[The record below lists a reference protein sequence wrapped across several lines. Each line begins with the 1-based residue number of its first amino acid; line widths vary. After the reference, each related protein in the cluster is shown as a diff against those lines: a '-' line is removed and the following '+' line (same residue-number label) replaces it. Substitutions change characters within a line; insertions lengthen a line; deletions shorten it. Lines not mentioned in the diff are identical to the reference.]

1 MFAKFIN
8 WMKPLPDAERIT
20 DEKQIKS
27 LYRNWRI
34 KMFFG
39 MYFGYALF
47 YFTRKNLDYVKP
59 ALSQNF
65 GLSVIEL
72 GYIGTTI
79 YLTYGVGKFLSGIV
93 ADRCNI
99 RGVMAL
105 GLFVSSLINLAFPFL
120 PQFQSFL
127 GNMLITLPRVF

>member
-1 MFAKFIN
+1 MFAKLIN
-8 WMKPLPDAERIT
+8 FMKPLPDAERLT
-20 DEKQIKS
+20 DEKQIKR

-59 ALSQNF
+59 ALSENF
-65 GLSVIEL
+65 GLSIIEL

-79 YLTYGVGKFLSGIV
+79 
-93 ADRCNI
+93 
-99 RGVMAL
+99 
-105 GLFVSSLINLAFPFL
+105 
-120 PQFQSFL
+120 
-127 GNMLITLPRVF
+127 